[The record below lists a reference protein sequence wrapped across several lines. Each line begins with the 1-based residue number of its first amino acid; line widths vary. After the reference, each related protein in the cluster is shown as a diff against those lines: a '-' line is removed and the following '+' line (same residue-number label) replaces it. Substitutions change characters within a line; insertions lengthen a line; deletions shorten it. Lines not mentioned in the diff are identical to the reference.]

1 MHLHTPASADWQEP
15 GVTYLQWLQKA
26 ESRGLDI
33 VAITDHNTVEGVARL
48 RAEIERLTWLEA
60 NDRLRP
66 QERRDLDEYRR
77 LGNKI
82 LVLPGF
88 EFTATF
94 GFHVLAIFPPDTPLR
109 LLELLLLR
117 LNVPVERLAEGSTEV
132 GATADVLTAYRLI
145 DEAGG
150 LVIAAHVNSTHGV
163 AMRGF
168 NFGGQTKIAYTQD
181 PHLHAL
187 EVTDLD
193 APGRR
198 STAKF
203 FDGTKPEYPRRMHCI
218 QGSDAH
224 RLVRDPKDKN
234 RLGIGDRVTEILLP
248 EVSFEALAAALKGDD
263 FSVTRPYRP
272 LAEEPFDFVLAA
284 RESGNTIVQSFHES
298 MVVEG
303 GRTNRILADVVAFA
317 NTQGGTV
324 YLGVSALKKGPP
336 RGVENPQEAIGRLL
350 REIEQDITPPLTCRL
365 DVLQSQGVPVVRITV
380 PNGPDKPYALR
391 QTRIYV
397 RQEGETSEA
406 VRDEIVRLVL
416 GSREP
421 TAIAGPEVVA
431 VARPGEAV
439 AEVAVA
445 PAAPVEAKPAKAPR
459 RRRRRTQPAGVP
471 AAEAAILQPE
481 PVAVEPILA
490 ESLAETTPG
499 EAAGEMIAPS
509 VAPAEAGEA
518 PMVAAGEPLLVAPTE
533 VAAEPT
539 AEMIAPSAKIAA
551 ELAAEVIAEAEAQAP
566 GAVRPQG
573 EAGEPA
579 EPPAAEPTAEAKPA
593 KRRAR
598 RGRKKAADVVAV
610 ESAAA
615 EAAVAPE
622 AVSEPLPAAIVEPEP
637 TAAAEAAP
645 TEVESA
651 VVGGET
657 EAGAEPVI
665 AETEIPAAE
674 QPNIL
679 EAPAVGVE
687 IIASEER
694 GGIRYFTVRDLRNCN
709 TVHNVIATS
718 ARRLWS
724 YAINQYLKQPVDPE
738 KVTWRGDYGLWRAS
752 RRAKKWRYDLV
763 KRQPDGSLRVFYGVT
778 ADGMDEPWAQFLKD
792 EDRAG

>member
-1 MHLHTPASADWQEP
+1 M
-15 GVTYLQWLQKA
+15 TYLQWLQKA

-33 VAITDHNTVEGVARL
+33 VAITDHNTVEGIARL

-94 GFHVLAIFPPDTPLR
+94 GFHILAIFPPDTPLR
-109 LLELLLLR
+109 LLELLLLQ
-117 LNVPVERLAEGSTEV
+117 LNVPVDRLAEGSTEV

-218 QGSDAH
+218 QSSDAH

-303 GRTNRILADVVAFA
+303 GRTNRVLADVVAFA

-324 YLGVSALKKGPP
+324 YLGVSPVKKGPP
-336 RGVENPQEAIGRLL
+336 RGVENPQEVIGRLM
-350 REIEQDITPPLTCRL
+350 REIEQDITPPLACRV

-416 GSREP
+416 GGREP
-421 TAIAGPEVVA
+421 AAVGEEIVA
-431 VARPGEAV
+431 AEHPIEAV
-439 AEVAVA
+439 AEAEAA
-445 PAAPVEAKPAKAPR
+445 PAAPVEAKPARAPR
-459 RRRRRTQPAGVP
+459 RRRRRSSAAGAPV
-471 AAEAAILQPE
+471 PE
-481 PVAVEPILA
+481 PTVIQAGEAETIQAEEAAVEPTAIEPIGEAFIGAAGPALAPIELA
-490 ESLAETTPG
+490 EATAAASSSEPAPVAEV
-499 EAAGEMIAPS
+499 EVAAP
-509 VAPAEAGEA
+509 AGEA
-518 PMVAAGEPLLVAPTE
+518 
-533 VAAEPT
+533 AAEPT
-539 AEMIAPSAKIAA
+539 AILPAAAVEPQPQPEVAETA
-551 ELAAEVIAEAEAQAP
+551 ELAEA
-566 GAVRPQG
+566 
-573 EAGEPA
+573 
-579 EPPAAEPTAEAKPA
+579 AKPA
-593 KRRAR
+593 KRRSR
-598 RGRKKAADVVAV
+598 RGRKKAATPAPA
-610 ESAAA
+610 EAGEGEATAPA
-615 EAAVAPE
+615 EAAGEAPVE
-622 AVSEPLPAAIVEPEP
+622 APQWAAPVE
-637 TAAAEAAP
+637 AAEAAP
-645 TEVESA
+645 A
-651 VVGGET
+651 
-657 EAGAEPVI
+657 EAGPDEEAAMASEVGAVTAE
-665 AETEIPAAE
+665 AELEVPAAE

-694 GGIRYFTVRDLRNCN
+694 QGVRYFTVRDLRNCN
-709 TVHNVIATS
+709 TVHNVTATS

-724 YAINQYLKQPVDPE
+724 YAINQYLKQPVDPD

-792 EDRAG
+792 EDRAA